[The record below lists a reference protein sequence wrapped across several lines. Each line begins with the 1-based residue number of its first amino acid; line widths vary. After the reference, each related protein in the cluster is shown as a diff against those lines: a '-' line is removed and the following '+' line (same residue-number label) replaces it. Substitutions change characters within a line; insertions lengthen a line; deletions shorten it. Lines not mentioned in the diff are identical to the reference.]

1 MVRVVMQTNEYTDY
15 GRLRAG
21 DQIDVPMAVALR
33 WRDVGVALPLSL
45 LVAPAPEV
53 KRVTVATPSRKAGP
67 SQGWTRGYNWAWL
80 APAMEALHA

>member
-21 DQIDVPMAVALR
+21 DHIDVPLAVALR
-33 WRDVGVALPLSL
+33 WCDVGVAVPLLPL
-45 LVAPAPEV
+45 VAVASKV
-53 KRVTVATPSRKAGP
+53 KRVTVAAPARQSGP

-80 APAMEALHA
+80 APALEAFHA